1 VIFKKD
7 FFVCVFRHK
16 WYGFRKYLKEPNRA
30 MKDKTEPF
38 HSENIETWLR
48 LIRAEGVGP
57 ITFRRLL
64 DHFGSLD
71 KIMGASTLQ
80 LTKVQGIGSKTAE
93 NIARTRNLFDSEKEM
108 DEAAKC
114 GVQILHWDDP
124 RYPPP
129 LKGIDDPPPVLYV
142 KGTLVRSDSLSLGI
156 VGSRRCSHYGQEQTE
171 RFSHLLAAAG
181 LTIVS
186 GLARGIDSA
195 AHRGAISARG
205 RTIAVQGCGLARCFP
220 PENQK
225 LFEKICENGA
235 VISELPLTYEPLSE
249 NFPGRNRLIAGLS
262 LGILVVE
269 AAPRSG
275 ALITAKAALEYN
287 REVMAIPGRI
297 DSPTSKGPHEL
308 IKQGASLV
316 DCVEEIMDTLGIIGQ
331 EIKEHVAQSAA
342 QTQKQVE
349 TPLFDISRMNLSQ
362 TERAVLSVLDSQPL
376 HTEEIIASADLRAGA
391 IHSALISLQ
400 LKGLIKQLPGNL
412 YVKR

>member
-1 VIFKKD
+1 
-7 FFVCVFRHK
+7 
-16 WYGFRKYLKEPNRA
+16 

-142 KGTLVRSDSLSLGI
+142 KGTLVRSDSLSL
-156 VGSRRCSHYGQEQTE
+156 VLLAADDAALRQEQTE

-195 AHRGAISARG
+195 AHRGAISAG
-205 RTIAVQGCGLARCFP
+205 EDYCGSGCGLAM
-220 PENQK
+220 
-225 LFEKICENGA
+225 
-235 VISELPLTYEPLSE
+235 LS
-249 NFPGRNRLIAGLS
+249 
-262 LGILVVE
+262 
-269 AAPRSG
+269 
-275 ALITAKAALEYN
+275 T
-287 REVMAIPGRI
+287 
-297 DSPTSKGPHEL
+297 
-308 IKQGASLV
+308 
-316 DCVEEIMDTLGIIGQ
+316 
-331 EIKEHVAQSAA
+331 
-342 QTQKQVE
+342 
-349 TPLFDISRMNLSQ
+349 
-362 TERAVLSVLDSQPL
+362 
-376 HTEEIIASADLRAGA
+376 
-391 IHSALISLQ
+391 
-400 LKGLIKQLPGNL
+400 
-412 YVKR
+412 

>member
-1 VIFKKD
+1 
-7 FFVCVFRHK
+7 
-16 WYGFRKYLKEPNRA
+16 
-30 MKDKTEPF
+30 MKDKSEPF
-38 HSENIETWLR
+38 HSENVESWLR

-64 DHFGSLD
+64 DHFGNLD
-71 KIMGASTLQ
+71 KIFGASIEQ
-80 LTKVQGIGSKTAE
+80 LTKVQGIGNKTAE
-93 NIARTRNLFDSEKEM
+93 GIVRTRLAFNAEQEM
-108 DEAAKC
+108 EEAARQ
-114 GVQILHWDDP
+114 GVRILHWDDP

-142 KGTLVRSDSLSLGI
+142 KGTLERGDSLALGI
-156 VGSRRCSHYGQEQTE
+156 VGSRRCSHYGLEQAE
-171 RFSHLLAAAG
+171 RFSHLLASAG
-181 LTIVS
+181 LTIIS

-195 AHRGAISARG
+195 AHRGALSAKG

-235 VISELPLTYEPLSE
+235 VISELPLSYEPLSE
-249 NFPGRNRLIAGLS
+249 NFPGRNRIIAGLS
-262 LGILVVE
+262 MGVLVVE

-308 IKQGASLV
+308 IKQGARLV

-331 EIKEHVAQSAA
+331 GLKEHVSGSAD
-342 QTQKQVE
+342 QTQKEVE
-349 TPLFDISRMNLSQ
+349 APLFDISRMNLS
-362 TERAVLSVLDSQPL
+362 ESEKAVLKAIDLHPLD
-376 HTEEIIASADLRAGA
+376 TEEIIAANELPAGA
-391 IHSALISLQ
+391 VHSALISLQ

>member
-1 VIFKKD
+1 
-7 FFVCVFRHK
+7 
-16 WYGFRKYLKEPNRA
+16 
-30 MKDKTEPF
+30 MKDKREPF
-38 HSENIETWLR
+38 HSENIESWLR

-64 DHFGSLD
+64 DHFGNLD
-71 KIMGASTLQ
+71 KIFGASVEQ
-80 LTKVQGIGSKTAE
+80 LTNVQGIGGKTAE
-93 NIARTRNLFDSEKEM
+93 GIVRTRFAFNAEKEM
-108 DEAAKC
+108 EEAARQ
-114 GVQILHWDDP
+114 GIVILHWNDP
-124 RYPPP
+124 RYPPL

-142 KGTLVRSDSLSLGI
+142 KGILERSDSLSLGI
-156 VGSRRCSHYGQEQTE
+156 VGSRRCSHYGLEQAE

-195 AHRGAISARG
+195 AHRGALSAKG
-205 RTIAVQGCGLARCFP
+205 RTLAVQGCGLERCFP

-225 LFEKICENGA
+225 LFEKIAENGA

-249 NFPGRNRLIAGLS
+249 NFPGRNRIIAGLS
-262 LGILVVE
+262 LGVLIVE

-308 IKQGASLV
+308 IKQGARLV
-316 DCVEEIMDTLGIIGQ
+316 DSVEEIMDALGVIGQ
-331 EIKEHVAQSAA
+331 GLKEHVSGSAA
-342 QTQKQVE
+342 RTEKEVE
-349 TPLFDISRMNLSQ
+349 APLFDLSRMKLSDP
-362 TERAVLSVLDSQPL
+362 EKAVIGVLDSQPL
-376 HTEEIIASADLRAGA
+376 GVEEIIAAGDLAAGA
-391 IHSALISLQ
+391 VHSALISLQ

-412 YVKR
+412 YIKR